1 MVTFSSGMEFSSDF
15 TVDIVDNSVSECLEN
30 FTIEFM
36 ILGNMSQVKVLDSN
50 TATVNIKDDDC

>member
-1 MVTFSSGMEFSSDF
+1 MEFSSDF

-36 ILGNMSQVKVLDSN
+36 ILGNMAQVKVLDSN
-50 TATVNIKDDDC
+50 STTVNIKDDDC